1 MTKRTCVA
9 AILISCA
16 VFCFVACNSKKE
28 LSGAAPAPAPQATGE
43 VAPSIPQLTPLDQLL
58 APVALYP
65 DALLAQVLT
74 SATSPQQVTSMD
86 NWLRQNSQLHGSD
99 AQEAADK
106 QGFDASFVAFVRFPA
121 VLNMMATHIDWTTE
135 LGTAFLSD
143 EKGVMDSVERLRAQA
158 LAVGTLKSTP
168 QQRVGTETQE
178 GQTVIVVQPANPQV
192 IYVPQYDSQ
201 AVYSP
206 PPAAAAATSSSS
218 DSDKIAAGLI
228 GFGAGI
234 AIGASSNNDSYY
246 APYGWGAWGMHWNT
260 NSVYVAGTRWGVP
273 PAARYPYVRPVP
285 VPYGGYRPVGTVYA
299 PTNINVDTTRAASAG
314 GAAPRAATSLTP
326 RPTMTPTP
334 RPGTGSPPKAPQG
347 IADYGSRGYNAS
359 GSQAP
364 SSDRISER
372 ASADSSAFT
381 GYQSGSAER
390 AASKRGRSSV
400 SRSTARVLTS
410 RR

>member
-16 VFCFVACNSKKE
+16 VFCFVACHSKKE
-28 LSGAAPAPAPQATGE
+28 LSSAAPAPAPQATGQ
-43 VAPSIPQLTPLDQLL
+43 VAPPQLTPLDQLL

-86 NWLRQNSQLHGSD
+86 NWLRQNSRLHGSD
-99 AQEAADK
+99 AQKAADK
-106 QGFDASFVAFVRFPA
+106 QGFDASFVALVLFPA
-121 VLNMMATHIDWTTE
+121 VLNMMASHIDWTTE

-143 EKGVMDSVERLRAQA
+143 EKGVMESVERLRAQA

-168 QQRVGTETQE
+168 QQGVRTETLE

-228 GFGAGI
+228 GFCPGI
-234 AIGASSNNDSYY
+234 AIGAPTNNDSYY

-260 NSVYVAGTRWGVP
+260 NSVYVAGARWGVP
-273 PAARYPYVRPVP
+273 PGARYPYVRPVP
-285 VPYGGYRPVGTVYA
+285 VPDGGYRPVGAVYA
-299 PTNINVDTTRAASAG
+299 PTNINVDTTRGAAS
-314 GAAPRAATSLTP
+314 RAATSLTP

-334 RPGTGSPPKAPQG
+334 RPGAGSPPKAPQG

-381 GYQSGSAER
+381 GYESGNAER
-390 AASKRGRSSV
+390 AASERGRSSV
-400 SRSTARVLTS
+400 SHSTARVFAS